1 MFKANKKTNKQKTKK
16 KNNHFNEKWNS
27 FKVINV
33 DTEMASVEI
42 FCCK

>member
-1 MFKANKKTNKQKTKK
+1 MFKANKKKTNKKQKKT
-16 KNNHFNEKWNS
+16 NNHFNEKWNS